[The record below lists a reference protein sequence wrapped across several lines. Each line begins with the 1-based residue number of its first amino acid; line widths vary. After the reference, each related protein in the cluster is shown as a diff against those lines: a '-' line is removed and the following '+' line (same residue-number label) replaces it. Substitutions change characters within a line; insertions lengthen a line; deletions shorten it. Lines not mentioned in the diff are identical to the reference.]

1 MYFLLDL
8 RETACNY
15 QEHQITKFGDFFE
28 SYITQTVT
36 YWNGEK
42 YVPKTQLTP
51 IYWQNYGDTTDFIK
65 ACQYTV
71 IVVDNGRVR
80 TYEKLEF

>member
-8 RETACNY
+8 RETASNY
-15 QEHQITKFGDFFE
+15 AEQNIHKFGDFFG
-28 SYITQTVT
+28 SYTTQTVS
-36 YWNGEK
+36 YWDGTK
-42 YVPKTQLTP
+42 YVPKLQITP
-51 IYWQNYGDTTDFIK
+51 IYWQEYGEVKDFVD

-80 TYEKLEF
+80 TYEKSEF